1 MLHGTFPG
9 PTGQL
14 EYILNEAEN
23 TPSSSLAAKA
33 AVVCH
38 PHPLYRGTMH
48 TRIVFHTAK
57 TLAGLGLPTL
67 RFHFR
72 GVGESEGQYDHG
84 RGEMDDLRAA
94 IAQMQEWSRAA
105 GPQPLLLA
113 GFSFGATMTAKLL
126 AGEAHPEIVQAVL
139 LGLPV
144 DSGAIPSDWRW
155 HGPKLMIS
163 GDHDQFARVES
174 LEAYFTSLPEPKQR
188 RWIAGGDHFLAGH
201 MEDFRS
207 VLASALLATSYQLPA
222 TS

>member
-9 PTGQL
+9 PAGRL

-23 TPSSSLAAKA
+23 AASNTLAAKGA
-33 AVVCH
+33 IVCH

-72 GVGESEGQYDHG
+72 GVGQSEGQYDHG
-84 RGEMDDLRAA
+84 RGELDDLRAA
-94 IAQMQEWSRAA
+94 IAQMREWSRAP

-126 AGEAHPEIVQAVL
+126 AAEARPEIVQAVL

-144 DSGAIPSDWRW
+144 DSGAIPADWRW
-155 HGPKLMIS
+155 RGPKLMIS
-163 GDHDQFARVES
+163 GDQDQFARVAS
-174 LEAYFTSLPEPKQR
+174 LEAYFALLAEPKQR
-188 RWIAGGDHFLAGH
+188 LWLPGGDHFLTGQ
-201 MEDFRS
+201 MEAFR
-207 VLASALLATSYQLPA
+207 AALRKLIVNS
-222 TS
+222 

>member
-9 PTGQL
+9 PAGQI
-14 EYILNEAEN
+14 EYILNEAE
-23 TPSSSLAAKA
+23 TVAGSLAARC

-72 GVGESEGQYDHG
+72 GVGQSEGQYDHG
-84 RGEMDDLRAA
+84 RGELDDLRAA
-94 IAQMQEWSRAA
+94 IAQMQEWSRAG

-126 AGEAHPEIVQAVL
+126 AAETRPEVVQAVL

-155 HGPKLMIS
+155 RGPKLMIS

-174 LEAYFTSLPEPKQR
+174 LEAYFASLPEPKQR
-188 RWIAGGDHFLAGH
+188 VWIPGGDHFLTGH
-201 MEDFRS
+201 MEEFR
-207 VLASALLATSYQLPA
+207 AALRELLVHGL
-222 TS
+222 